1 MKVRMANIVAVSAI
15 AAAAILGTQSAWAE
29 KSKLIFYSSLTTAA
43 QATLVKAIEKKF
55 PDIKVESI
63 TAGGVSLYQR
73 FVAERTAGKGKI
85 DLLHFS
91 YTPGWYHLAKE
102 KWVKPGVTK
111 FPEAAG
117 MPAWAKDMNAHWVS
131 LRAPSLQVIYNTDNV
146 KPNEVPT
153 SWAEFSQ
160 PKWKDRL
167 VLVDPF
173 QSAGLWDFFYGSKD
187 FGDKYIKSLL
197 YNGALVQSRMG
208 ASTERVAT
216 GERDVT
222 FVFEYIAIRRINKG
236 AKIKIA
242 KMKEGT
248 PVIPASFGMVKD
260 GPNPKNAERVF
271 RWIISKEGQT
281 VVTQEV
287 KINSARTDVP
297 HVKGI
302 PYPFTPLYADWE
314 KVYKDQDKYRAFM
327 TKNIREAKK
336 KK

>member
-1 MKVRMANIVAVSAI
+1 MKYLMKTFLVLLVIAVAGVI
-15 AAAAILGTQSAWAE
+15 APQSAGAK
-29 KSKLIFYSSLTTAA
+29 KSKLVFYSSLTTAA

-55 PDIKVESI
+55 PNIKVKSI

-73 FVAERTAGKGKI
+73 FVAERMAGKGKI

-102 KWVKPGVTK
+102 GWVKDVVTK
-111 FPEAAG
+111 FPEAKG
-117 MPAWAKDMNAHWVS
+117 HPAWAKDTKAHWVG

-146 KPNEVPT
+146 KPGEEPK
-153 SWAEFSQ
+153 SFAELVK
-160 PKWKDRL
+160 PKWKNRL

-173 QSAGLWDFFYGSKD
+173 QSAGLWDFFYGSAE
-187 FGDKYIKSLL
+187 FGEKYIKGLL

-208 ASTERVAT
+208 SSTERVAT

-222 FVFEYIAIRRINKG
+222 MVFEYIAIRRINKG

-248 PVIPASFGMVKD
+248 PVIPASFGMIKN
-260 GPNPKNAERVF
+260 GPNPKNAEKVY
-271 RWIISKEGQT
+271 RWVISKEGQT
-281 VVTQEV
+281 VITQDV

-302 PYPFTPLYADWE
+302 PYPFKPLYANWK
-314 KVYKDQDKYRAFM
+314 KVADEQKHYRKFM
-327 TKNIREAKK
+327 TKHIREAKK

>member
-1 MKVRMANIVAVSAI
+1 MNKKFTRMVAVSVF
-15 AAAAILGTQSAWAE
+15 AAAAMIGIQGASA
-29 KSKLIFYSSLTTAA
+29 KSNLVFYSSLTTAA

-73 FVAERTAGKGKI
+73 FVAERIAGKGKV
-85 DLLHFS
+85 DLMHFS

-102 KWVKPGVTK
+102 KWVKPGVAE
-111 FPEAAG
+111 FPEAKG
-117 MPAWAKDMNAHWVS
+117 HPDWAKDKKAHWVG

-146 KPNEVPT
+146 KPSEVPK
-153 SWAEFSQ
+153 SWAEFTQ
-160 PKWKDRL
+160 PKWKGRL

-187 FGDKYIKSLL
+187 FGADYIKGLL
-197 YNGALVQSRMG
+197 KNGALVQSRMG

-222 FVFEYIAIRRINKG
+222 FVFEYIAIRRIAKG

-248 PVIPASFGMVKD
+248 PVIPASFGMIKD
-260 GPNPKNAERVF
+260 GPNPKNAERVY

-281 VVTQEV
+281 VITQNV

-302 PYPFTPLYADWE
+302 PYPFKPLYSNWE
-314 KVYKDQDKYRAFM
+314 KLYKEQDKYRAFM
-327 TKNIREAKK
+327 TKHIREGKK
-336 KK
+336 MR